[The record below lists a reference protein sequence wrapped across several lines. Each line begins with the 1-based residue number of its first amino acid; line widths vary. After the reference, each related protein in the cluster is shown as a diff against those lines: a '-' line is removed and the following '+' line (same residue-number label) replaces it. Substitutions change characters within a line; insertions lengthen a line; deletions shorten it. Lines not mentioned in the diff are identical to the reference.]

1 MGQYSI
7 TLSAYN
13 VTLLSELYIIN
24 VININDELK
33 WSFSFTKDIIRD

>member
-7 TLSAYN
+7 ILSAYN

-33 WSFSFTKDIIRD
+33 WSFSFTKDIIRN